1 MMIAKGNGECIRG
14 IGTDFVSIDRIKG
27 LHVRFGTRF
36 LKKVFTPGEVRES
49 GGNPQYLA
57 GRFAV
62 KESVLKALG
71 TGLRGGLRWTD
82 IETLTLPNG
91 MPDVRYGG
99 SVRTLAE
106 SRGGENLWA
115 SISHDGDFA
124 VAFVVLTGRPI

>member
-1 MMIAKGNGECIRG
+1 MIVQENGESIRG
-14 IGTDFVSIDRIKG
+14 IGTDFVSIDRING
-27 LHVRFGTRF
+27 LHVRFGARF
-36 LKKVFTPGEVRES
+36 LEKVFTSGEVMES
-49 GGNPQYLA
+49 RGNPQYLA

-71 TGLRGGLRWTD
+71 TGWKGGVRWTD

-106 SRGGENLWA
+106 SRGGENIWV
-115 SISHDGDFA
+115 SISHDRDFA
-124 VAFVVLTGRPI
+124 IAFVVLTGRTI